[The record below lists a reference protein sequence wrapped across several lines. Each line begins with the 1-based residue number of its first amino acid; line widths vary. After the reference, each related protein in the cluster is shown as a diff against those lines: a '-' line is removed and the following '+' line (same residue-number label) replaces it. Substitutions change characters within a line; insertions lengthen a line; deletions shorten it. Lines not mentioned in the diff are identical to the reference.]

1 MKAKKSRQKI
11 FSAVFRTAVMLSAV
25 ITAAAALL
33 VLVYILYN
41 GIPGLT
47 LKGMF
52 SWQYDSQ
59 NVSMLPAI
67 INTGIMTLLSLAM
80 AVPMG
85 VMAAIYLAEYA
96 KRGNPLINIIRIM
109 AETLAGIPS
118 IVYGFFGL
126 MVIVPV
132 MGEITGTG
140 GKSILTGSVILAVMI
155 LPTVINVAESSIRA
169 VPESYYEGSM
179 ALGATHEKS
188 VFSAVLPAARSG
200 LTAGVVLGIGRAVG
214 ETMAVVMV
222 AGNQTAVPGSL
233 LSGVRTMTAN
243 IVLEMGYAGEGLHRD
258 ALVAT
263 AVVLMVFVLI
273 INLSFSMLKKGDG
286 R

>member
-1 MKAKKSRQKI
+1 MSEKVMKVVFA
-11 FSAVFRTAVMLSAV
+11 FSAMFSVAAVAV
-25 ITAAAALL
+25 ICIFL
-33 VLVYILYN
+33 LYN
-41 GIPGLT
+41 GVPAMREIGFFEFIGG
-47 LKGMF
+47 K
-52 SWQYDSQ
+52 SWKPTEGQFGIFPMIVGSVYMTGGAI
-59 NVSMLPAI
+59 VLGVPVALLCAVFMTWFCPA
-67 INTGIMTLLSLAM
+67 S
-80 AVPMG
+80 
-85 VMAAIYLAEYA
+85 IYRFFKPVVDL
-96 KRGNPLINIIRIM
+96 
-109 AETLAGIPS
+109 LAGIPS

-200 LTAGVVLGIGRAVG
+200 LTAGVV
-214 ETMAVVMV
+214 

>member
-67 INTGIMTLLSLAM
+67 INTGIMTLLSLTM

-96 KRGNPLINIIRIM
+96 KRGNPLINII
-109 AETLAGIPS
+109 
-118 IVYGFFGL
+118 
-126 MVIVPV
+126 
-132 MGEITGTG
+132 
-140 GKSILTGSVILAVMI
+140 
-155 LPTVINVAESSIRA
+155 
-169 VPESYYEGSM
+169 
-179 ALGATHEKS
+179 
-188 VFSAVLPAARSG
+188 
-200 LTAGVVLGIGRAVG
+200 
-214 ETMAVVMV
+214 
-222 AGNQTAVPGSL
+222 
-233 LSGVRTMTAN
+233 
-243 IVLEMGYAGEGLHRD
+243 
-258 ALVAT
+258 
-263 AVVLMVFVLI
+263 
-273 INLSFSMLKKGDG
+273 
-286 R
+286 